1 MTSLLIGY
9 AASKAHQEELEVGT
23 GPAHAY
29 VEDDAD
35 ETLCGKPILDA
46 THRSFPPDP
55 HSSDEEVCPECLEL
69 GTGL

>member
-9 AASKAHQEELEVGT
+9 AASEAGQEELEVGA

-46 THRSFPPDP
+46 THRSFPPDQQ
-55 HSSDEEVCPECLEL
+55 SDDEVCPQCLEL